1 MKKTVLVLT
10 IAGLLMV
17 SGCAKNKTVA
27 TDENMLSPGEPMPTP
42 PSITVTQPTTIPN
55 TTIRTTVKTVSPGKE
70 NIQEMSP
77 YRKVRNDIY
86 TNTTYEE
93 YPEVIR
99 YGRYTLVTSAPIGG
113 QKYLLEQLV
122 DVNVP
127 VKKKQ
132 YTATVRQG
140 LQTTLNNTG
149 YNLCAFPADDD
160 ARQLFGRPLPK
171 VHYKFGAM
179 RLRDALQMLVGE
191 AFELV
196 VDDTRRQV
204 CFEKRS
210 SIPLPSPPKERVDAD
225 VGMK

>member
-1 MKKTVLVLT
+1 MKKTVLTLAIVST
-10 IAGLLMV
+10 LMLF
-17 SGCAKNKTVA
+17 GCAKKASVVTEDNA
-27 TDENMLSPGEPMPTP
+27 LSPGIPMPEKPVVT
-42 PSITVTQPTTIPN
+42 TTQPTNIPTTTHN
-55 TTIRTTVKTVSPGKE
+55 TTVRAEGLEQNK
-70 NIQEMSP
+70 IQKVNP
-77 YRKVRNDIY
+77 YRKVRDDIY
-86 TNTTYEE
+86 TDTTYEE

-149 YNLCAFPADDD
+149 YNLCHFPADGDV
-160 ARQLFGRPLPK
+160 RQLFGRPLPK
-171 VHYKFGAM
+171 VHYKFGSM

-191 AFELV
+191 AFELI
-196 VDDTRRQV
+196 VDDTQRQV
-204 CFEKRS
+204 CFEKRAFIPVS
-210 SIPLPSPPKERVDAD
+210 SQPRDRVEAD

>member
-1 MKKTVLVLT
+1 MKKAVLT
-10 IAGLLMV
+10 LAVVTTSLIL
-17 SGCAKNKTVA
+17 SGCAQNA
-27 TDENMLSPGEPMPTP
+27 TSDESALSPGIPMPTQQP
-42 PSITVTQPTTIPN
+42 ITTTQSTTIPN
-55 TTIRTTVKTVSPGKE
+55 TTIRLTEQTIGSVKEVNS
-70 NIQEMSP
+70 
-77 YRKVRNDIY
+77 YRKVSEDIY
-86 TNTTYEE
+86 INTTYEE

-140 LQTTLNNTG
+140 LHTTLNNTG
-149 YNLCAFPADDD
+149 YNLCSLPADEDV
-160 ARQLFGRPLPK
+160 RQLFGRPLPK
-171 VHYKFGAM
+171 VHYQFGSM

-191 AFELV
+191 AFELI

-204 CFEKRS
+204 CFEKRA
-210 SIPLPSPPKERVDAD
+210 SIPLSPQPKERVDVD
-225 VGMK
+225 IGMK